1 MVPPVYRKLRG
12 RKFDEWDG
20 GVRVPA
26 VFYWKRAESNYK
38 NLSSQVTGFV
48 DIVPTLKELVGDK
61 NRPERAYDG
70 ISILPLLI
78 GSTSCIDRNFYLGCG
93 AVVNKDY
100 KLIRKGRKPGLNLP
114 QDFLVDYQTDPY
126 EKKNASNGNEQ
137 IVRSLYQVALKYDT
151 ITPCLPEIPYGKGR
165 EGFKAPVEWKVT
177 R

>member
-1 MVPPVYRKLRG
+1 M
-12 RKFDEWDG
+12 F
-20 GVRVPA
+20 
-26 VFYWKRAESNYK
+26 
-38 NLSSQVTGFV
+38 SSQIYCVTFVNHRCTGGFTYF
-48 DIVPTLKELVGDK
+48 TLHFIH
-61 NRPERAYDG
+61 A
-70 ISILPLLI
+70 
-78 GSTSCIDRNFYLGCG
+78 TFCIEPRRCG

>member
-1 MVPPVYRKLRG
+1 M
-12 RKFDEWDG
+12 
-20 GVRVPA
+20 PA

-126 EKKNASNGNEQ
+126 EKRMLLMEMN
-137 IVRSLYQVALKYDT
+137 RL
-151 ITPCLPEIPYGKGR
+151 
-165 EGFKAPVEWKVT
+165 
-177 R
+177 

>member
-1 MVPPVYRKLRG
+1 M
-12 RKFDEWDG
+12 
-20 GVRVPA
+20 
-26 VFYWKRAESNYK
+26 
-38 NLSSQVTGFV
+38 
-48 DIVPTLKELVGDK
+48 KELVGDK

-126 EKKNASNGNEQ
+126 EKKNASNGN
-137 IVRSLYQVALKYDT
+137 
-151 ITPCLPEIPYGKGR
+151 
-165 EGFKAPVEWKVT
+165 
-177 R
+177 

>member
-1 MVPPVYRKLRG
+1 M
-12 RKFDEWDG
+12 
-20 GVRVPA
+20 
-26 VFYWKRAESNYK
+26 
-38 NLSSQVTGFV
+38 
-48 DIVPTLKELVGDK
+48 
-61 NRPERAYDG
+61 
-70 ISILPLLI
+70 
-78 GSTSCIDRNFYLGCG
+78 
-93 AVVNKDY
+93 
-100 KLIRKGRKPGLNLP
+100 NLP